1 MKRLLVLLALGVSS
15 MALDRLLALLL
26 FESNVVASLLS
37 PSSATAISSALVA
50 LLFLLNRVLLYV
62 ALPALCCATLAA
74 VLLSRVY
81 APRAPAE
88 SASR

>member
-1 MKRLLVLLALGVSS
+1 MKRMVVFLALAVTSV
-15 MALDRLLALLL
+15 ALDRLLAHLL

-62 ALPALCCATLAA
+62 ALPALLCAMLARL
-74 VLLSRVY
+74 LLSRAC